1 MGLLQYKTK
10 PDIIICEYEMNTED
24 EIDIITGCGQ
34 DDIKKLKIY
43 VLKKKLME
51 KIKDFRSKTMERRKN
66 FQKKKLLLLLKMM
79 NQ

>member
-24 EIDIITGCGQ
+24 KINIINGCEE
-34 DDIKKLKIY
+34 DEIKKLNIY
-43 VLKKKLME
+43 ELKKKLME

>member
-1 MGLLQYKTK
+1 MKLILLLDVDK
-10 PDIIICEYEMNTED
+10 N
-24 EIDIITGCGQ
+24 
-34 DDIKKLKIY
+34 DIKKLKIY